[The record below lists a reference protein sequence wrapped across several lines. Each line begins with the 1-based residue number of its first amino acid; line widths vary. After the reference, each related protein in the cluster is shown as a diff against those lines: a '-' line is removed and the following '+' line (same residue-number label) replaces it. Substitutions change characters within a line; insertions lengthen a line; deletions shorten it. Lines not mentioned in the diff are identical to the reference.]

1 MTFTVR
7 ISDPRCKFAA
17 AHFLYQ
23 HDKCSRL
30 HGHNYIVN
38 VELTEQA
45 GGLNDKSFVVDFFV
59 VKSKLI
65 AITNRLDHHL
75 LIPAESRE
83 IQLSQETP
91 TSQIHVEFNEKH
103 YEFPPED
110 VILLP
115 LVATTAELLAQYIFQ
130 EIQSEFPQFKIKVEV
145 GESEGSI
152 AIYEE

>member
-1 MTFTVR
+1 MAFTIR

-30 HGHNYIVN
+30 HGHNYVVN
-38 VELTEQA
+38 VELTGE
-45 GGLNDKSFVVDFFV
+45 LNDKSFVADFFV

-83 IQLSQETP
+83 ISIKQDTAE
-91 TSQIHVEFNEKH
+91 SQIHVKFNGKH

-115 LVATTAELLAQYIFQ
+115 LVATTAELLAQYIYR
-130 EIQSEFPQFKIKVEV
+130 EMHPEFPQFKLKVEV
-145 GESEGSI
+145 GEAEGSI
-152 AIYEE
+152 AFYEE